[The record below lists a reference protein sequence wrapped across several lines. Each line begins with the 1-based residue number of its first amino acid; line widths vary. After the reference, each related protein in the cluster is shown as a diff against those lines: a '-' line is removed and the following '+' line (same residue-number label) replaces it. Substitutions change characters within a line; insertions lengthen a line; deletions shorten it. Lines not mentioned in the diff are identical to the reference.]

1 MKKDRFKD
9 AMFEMMNGTEDL
21 AIADIVTNDHEDRMD
36 ITLLDGS
43 KFEIYIVEENWL
55 MWLYEITL
63 KEYTL

>member
-43 KFEIYIVEENWL
+43 KFEIYIVEEN
-55 MWLYEITL
+55 
-63 KEYTL
+63 

>member
-43 KFEIYIVEENWL
+43 KFEIYIGEVN
-55 MWLYEITL
+55 
-63 KEYTL
+63 